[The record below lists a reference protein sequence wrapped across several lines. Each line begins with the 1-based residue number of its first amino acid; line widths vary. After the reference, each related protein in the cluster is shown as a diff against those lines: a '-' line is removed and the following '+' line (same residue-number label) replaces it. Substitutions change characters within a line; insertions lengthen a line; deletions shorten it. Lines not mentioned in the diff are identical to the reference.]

1 MISNNMRLDAFLHH
15 IPQDVP
21 VLLFDLASK
30 DNSKRL
36 YPDAPTARC
45 ELESEGVE
53 GSVINWEYKPLMRR
67 YEIVWVPMVQ

>member
-1 MISNNMRLDAFLHH
+1 MITGNMRLDAFLRH
-15 IPQDVP
+15 IRQDVP

-53 GSVINWEYKPLMRR
+53 GCVIHWEYKVLMLR
-67 YEIVWVPMVQ
+67 YEIVWVPVL

>member
-1 MISNNMRLDAFLHH
+1 MITNNMRLDAFLRRIH
-15 IPQDVP
+15 QDVP

-45 ELESEGVE
+45 ELEFEGVE
-53 GSVINWEYKPLMRR
+53 GYVIHWEYKVLMLR
-67 YEIVWVPMVQ
+67 YEIVWVPML

>member
-30 DNSKRL
+30 DNSKHL
-36 YPDAPTARC
+36 YPDA
-45 ELESEGVE
+45 
-53 GSVINWEYKPLMRR
+53 RR
-67 YEIVWVPMVQ
+67 LPAANLSPREWKGA